1 MNSVICIKIMQQARN
16 IFFKDTFLEKRSD
29 TKQFKTVTGSP
40 ILYSKI
46 EKHGSIYYPLVKRN
60 VTEKPKPQKSH
71 KHSAVV
77 NSRTYGREVYGNI
90 DIWSDDDIARESMV
104 EKLKRLSLF
113 ECNDA
118 VTVKSQAVF
127 TSNGEKGILRR

>member
-1 MNSVICIKIMQQARN
+1 MFV
-16 IFFKDTFLEKRSD
+16 KDEFLEKRID

-46 EKHGSIYYPLVKRN
+46 EQHGSIYYPLVERN

-77 NSRTYGREVYGNI
+77 ISRTYGREVYGNI

-104 EKLKRLSLF
+104 EKLKQLSLPQH
-113 ECNDA
+113 NDTDLA
-118 VTVKSQAVF
+118 LKFQGGCD
-127 TSNGEKGILRR
+127 TSEETFVYRR